1 MRASS
6 NITGAECAR
15 EILQAAQIHDV
26 DVVET
31 NDFLGDH
38 YDPRDKKLCLSSNV
52 YNTPSVAA
60 LGIAAHETG
69 HAIQHAK
76 AYAPL
81 KARMAIVPVTM
92 VASQMLPF
100 VILGGLFF
108 HITGLITIGIYCY
121 AILLVFQVDHAAS
134 GIRRLAAGKNH
145 FATNGDRPARRGS
158 GGREQCPQRGC
169 AHVCGGVHRGA
180 WATCSGYCRSATG
193 ADRSHYL
200 KMDPAL
206 ALPARRISDLLS
218 SGLQARAKSKRE
230 TMDQPRVDPDQELVT
245 RTQSGDAGAFDELVI
260 KYTPRLYG
268 LVYNMTSNHED
279 TNDLL
284 QDIFAKAYSAI
295 RGFRGKSSF
304 YTWIHSIAVNMTLNF
319 LKKRGRRFQLSLD
332 DVDASIQND
341 KEFLESTATSSPV
354 READLSELQ
363 RRLNEAMMKLSE
375 EHRAVVTMFHIQGM
389 PHAEISKIL
398 RVSEGTVRSRLFYA
412 NRQLQNYLDE
422 FRKNPVS

>member
-1 MRASS
+1 
-6 NITGAECAR
+6 
-15 EILQAAQIHDV
+15 
-26 DVVET
+26 
-31 NDFLGDH
+31 
-38 YDPRDKKLCLSSNV
+38 
-52 YNTPSVAA
+52 
-60 LGIAAHETG
+60 
-69 HAIQHAK
+69 
-76 AYAPL
+76 
-81 KARMAIVPVTM
+81 
-92 VASQMLPF
+92 
-100 VILGGLFF
+100 
-108 HITGLITIGIYCY
+108 
-121 AILLVFQVDHAAS
+121 
-134 GIRRLAAGKNH
+134 
-145 FATNGDRPARRGS
+145 
-158 GGREQCPQRGC
+158 
-169 AHVCGGVHRGA
+169 
-180 WATCSGYCRSATG
+180 
-193 ADRSHYL
+193 
-200 KMDPAL
+200 MDPAL

-218 SGLQARAKSKRE
+218 SGLEARAKSRRE

-284 QDIFAKAYSAI
+284 QDIFAKAYRAI

-304 YTWIHSIAVNMTLNF
+304 YTWIHSIG
-319 LKKRGRRFQLSLD
+319 GRRFQLSLD

-363 RRLNEAMMKLSE
+363 RRLNEAMMKLSD